1 MTKPPAKATNAGRSE
16 AVVAERAK
24 HYGSPEKNFSRIA
37 AGWSQIFGVEVT
49 PVQVAL
55 AQDWVKTTRLI
66 ASPTHADSWL
76 DKHGYTGI
84 GENLALPRK

>member
-1 MTKPPAKATNAGRSE
+1 VKPAAKATNDGRVE
-16 AVVAERAK
+16 AVLAERAK
-24 HYGSPEKNFSRIA
+24 DYGSPETNFARIA
-37 AGWSQIFGVEVT
+37 AGWSQIFGVTVT

-66 ASPTHADSWL
+66 ASPTHPDSWL
-76 DKHGYTGI
+76 DKKGYTDI

>member
-1 MTKPPAKATNAGRSE
+1 MKPAAKATTAGRTE
-16 AVVAERAK
+16 AVLEERAK
-24 HYGSPEKNFSRIA
+24 EYGSPEKNFARIA

-66 ASPTHADSWL
+66 ASPSHADSWL
-76 DKHGYTGI
+76 DKAGYGKI
-84 GENLALPRK
+84 GEDLAIPRK